1 LLKHFFVGARQRPK
15 NKDWRGFAGS
25 GSGYN
30 EVPTKQLPYDF
41 CWKARPRDAPFFMR
55 VKACKSA
62 ATALFFSRAMS
73 LREAPFLHA

>member
-1 LLKHFFVGARQRPK
+1 LLKHFIVGTRQRPK
-15 NKDWRGFAGS
+15 NKDWRGFAGG

-55 VKACKSA
+55 VKASTRA
-62 ATALFFSRAMS
+62 QTPMIFSRAMS
-73 LREAPFLHA
+73 LRDALFLHA